1 VSLRSPVE
9 GYGVIDGPGGLR
21 LQDLTLAHREGV
33 RGAGAREWLLSQGHS
48 LPDAPNQIV
57 ASGESG
63 FVMALSHREFWLLQ
77 PDSEAS
83 SDRPASEAVASGVWP
98 LYCQHS
104 HAWLQLAG
112 EPRAEIM
119 AKLCGVDLS
128 DAAFPTGSVAQTQAA
143 RVSVIVAAHQNE
155 NDQPAFSMFVD
166 QSLTR
171 YLWEAIE
178 DAMGEWLE

>member
-1 VSLRSPVE
+1 MSLRSPLE
-9 GYGVIDGPGGLR
+9 GCGVIEGPRGLLLR
-21 LQDLTLAHREGV
+21 DLSLARREGV
-33 RGAGAREWLLSQGHS
+33 RGAGAREWLLSQGHA

-63 FVMALSHREFWLLQ
+63 FVMSLSHREFWLLQ
-77 PDSEAS
+77 PASEAS
-83 SDRPASEAVASGVWP
+83 SGRPASEAVAAGVWP

-112 EPRAEIM
+112 EPRAEVM

-128 DAAFPTGSVAQTQAA
+128 DADFPLGSVAQTQAA
-143 RVSVIVAAHQNE
+143 RVSVIVAAHQS
-155 NDQPAFSMFVD
+155 DDGQSVFSIFVD
-166 QSLTR
+166 QSLAR
-171 YLWEAIE
+171 YVWEAIE

>member
-1 VSLRSPVE
+1 VSLRSPLE
-9 GYGVIDGPGGLR
+9 GCGTIEGPGGLLLR
-21 LQDLTLAHREGV
+21 DLSLALREGV
-33 RGAGAREWLLSQGHS
+33 RGAGARECLMASGHT

-57 ASGESG
+57 VSGGSG
-63 FVMALSHREFWLLQ
+63 WVMSLSHREFWLLQ

-83 SDRPASEAVASGVWP
+83 SGRPTSEAVAAGVWP

-112 EPRAEIM
+112 EERAEVM

-128 DAAFPTGSVAQTQAA
+128 EAVFPLGNVAQTQAA
-143 RVSVIVAAHQNE
+143 RMSVIVAAHQNQ
-155 NDQPAFSMFVD
+155 DGQSVFSMFVD
-166 QSLTR
+166 QSLAR

>member
-1 VSLRSPVE
+1 MSLRSPLE
-9 GYGVIDGPGGLR
+9 GSGVIEGPDGVLLR
-21 LQDLTLAHREGV
+21 DLSLARREGV
-33 RGAGAREWLLSQGHS
+33 RGGGAREWLLNQGHA

-63 FVMALSHREFWLLQ
+63 FVMSLSHREFWLLQ
-77 PDSEAS
+77 PVSEAS
-83 SDRPASEAVASGVWP
+83 SGRPASEAVAPSLWP

-112 EPRAEIM
+112 EPRAEVM

-128 DAAFPTGSVAQTQAA
+128 EAAFPLGSVAQTQAA

-155 NDQPAFSMFVD
+155 NDQPVFSIFVD
-166 QSLTR
+166 QSLAR
-171 YLWEAIE
+171 YVWEAME

>member
-1 VSLRSPVE
+1 MSLRSPLP
-9 GYGVIDGPGGLR
+9 GIATIDGPAGLR
-21 LQDLTLAHREGV
+21 LIDLSLACREGV
-33 RGAGAREWLLSQGHS
+33 RGAGAREWLLSQGHA

-63 FVMALSHREFWLLQ
+63 FVMSLSHREFWLLQ

-83 SDRPASEAVASGVWP
+83 AVRPPSESVAAGVWP

-112 EPRAEIM
+112 ESRAEVM

-128 DAAFPTGSVAQTQAA
+128 EVAFPLGSVAQTQAA
-143 RVSVIVAAHQNE
+143 RVSVSIAAHQNE
-155 NDQPAFSMFVD
+155 NDQPVFSMFVD
-166 QSLTR
+166 QSLAR

>member
-1 VSLRSPVE
+1 MSLRSPLP
-9 GYGVIDGPGGLR
+9 GIATIDGPAGLR
-21 LQDLTLAHREGV
+21 LNDLSLACREGV
-33 RGAGAREWLLSQGHS
+33 RGAGAREWLLSQGHA

-63 FVMALSHREFWLLQ
+63 FVMSLSHREFWLLQ
-77 PDSEAS
+77 PASEAS
-83 SDRPASEAVASGVWP
+83 SGRPASEAVAAGVWP

-112 EPRAEIM
+112 EPRAEVM

-128 DAAFPTGSVAQTQAA
+128 DADFPPGSVAQTQAA
-143 RVSVIVAAHQNE
+143 RVSVIVAAHQS
-155 NDQPAFSMFVD
+155 DDGQSVFSIFVD
-166 QSLTR
+166 QSLAR
-171 YLWEAIE
+171 YVWEATE

>member
-1 VSLRSPVE
+1 VSLRSPLE
-9 GYGVIDGPGGLR
+9 GSGVIEGPDGVLLR
-21 LQDLTLAHREGV
+21 DLSLARREGV
-33 RGAGAREWLLSQGHS
+33 RGGGAREWLLSQGHA
-48 LPDAPNQIV
+48 LPAAPNQIV

-63 FVMALSHREFWLLQ
+63 FVMSLSHREFWLLQ
-77 PDSEAS
+77 PVSEAS
-83 SDRPASEAVASGVWP
+83 SGRPASEAVAPSLWP

-112 EPRAEIM
+112 EPRAEVM

-128 DAAFPTGSVAQTQAA
+128 EAAFPLGSVAQTQAA

-155 NDQPAFSMFVD
+155 NDQPVFSIFVD
-166 QSLTR
+166 QSLAR
-171 YLWEAIE
+171 YVWEAME

>member
-1 VSLRSPVE
+1 MSLRSPIE
-9 GYGVIDGPGGLR
+9 GCGVLEGSAGLR
-21 LQDLTLAHREGV
+21 LEDLSLARREGV
-33 RGAGAREWLLSQGHS
+33 RGVGARDWLLSQGHT

-57 ASGESG
+57 ASGKSG
-63 FVMALSHREFWLLQ
+63 FVMSLSHREFWLLQ

-83 SDRPASEAVASGVWP
+83 AVRPPSESVAAGVWP

-112 EPRAEIM
+112 EPRAEVM

-128 DAAFPTGSVAQTQAA
+128 EAAFPLDSVAQTQAA
-143 RVSVIVAAHQNE
+143 RVSVIIAAHQNE
-155 NDQPAFSMFVD
+155 NDQPVFSMFVD
-166 QSLTR
+166 QSLAR

>member
-1 VSLRSPVE
+1 MSLRSPVE

-33 RGAGAREWLLSQGHS
+33 RGAGAREWLLSQGHA

-57 ASGESG
+57 ANGESG
-63 FVMALSHREFWLLQ
+63 FVMSLSHREFWLLQ

-83 SDRPASEAVASGVWP
+83 TGRPASEAVAPDVWP

-104 HAWLQLAG
+104 HVWLQLAG
-112 EPRAEIM
+112 EPRAEVM
-119 AKLCGVDLS
+119 SKLCGMDLS
-128 DAAFPTGSVAQTQAA
+128 EAAFPLGSVAQTQAA
-143 RVSVIVAAHQNE
+143 RVSVIIAAHQNE
-155 NDQPAFSMFVD
+155 NDQPVFSIFVD
-166 QSLTR
+166 QSLAR

-178 DAMGEWLE
+178 EAMAEFI

>member
-1 VSLRSPVE
+1 VSLRSPLD
-9 GYGVIDGPGGLR
+9 GCGVIEGPSGILLR
-21 LQDLTLAHREGV
+21 DLSLARREGV
-33 RGAGAREWLLSQGHS
+33 RGAGAREWLSSQGHT

-57 ASGESG
+57 ASGGSG
-63 FVMALSHREFWLLQ
+63 FVMSLSHREFWLLQ
-77 PDSEAS
+77 TDSQAS
-83 SDRPASEAVASGVWP
+83 TGRPASEAVASGVWP

-112 EPRAEIM
+112 EPRAEVM

-128 DAAFPTGSVAQTQAA
+128 EAAFPPGSVAQTQAA
-143 RVSVIVAAHQNE
+143 RVSVIIAAHENE
-155 NDQPAFSMFVD
+155 NDQPVFSIFVD
-166 QSLTR
+166 QSLAR

>member
-1 VSLRSPVE
+1 MSLRSPLE
-9 GYGVIDGPGGLR
+9 GCGVIEGPGGLR
-21 LQDLTLAHREGV
+21 LQDLSLARREGV
-33 RGAGAREWLLSQGHS
+33 RGVGAGEWLLNQGHT

-63 FVMALSHREFWLLQ
+63 FVMSLSHREFWLLQ

-83 SDRPASEAVASGVWP
+83 TGRPASEAVAASVWP

-112 EPRAEIM
+112 EPRAEVM

-128 DAAFPTGSVAQTQAA
+128 EDGVPAGQRRPDPGRPSLGDHRRPSERKRSTRVFNFRGS
-143 RVSVIVAAHQNE
+143 I
-155 NDQPAFSMFVD
+155 PCPLFVGGD
-166 QSLTR
+166 
-171 YLWEAIE
+171 
-178 DAMGEWLE
+178 

>member
-1 VSLRSPVE
+1 MSLRSPVE
-9 GYGVIDGPGGLR
+9 GCGIVESPGGLR
-21 LQDLTLAHREGV
+21 LHDLSLAHREGV
-33 RGAGAREWLLSQGHS
+33 RGDGARGWLSSQGHT

-77 PDSEAS
+77 PDGEAS
-83 SDRPASEAVASGVWP
+83 SGGPAAEAVAAGVWP

-128 DAAFPTGSVAQTQAA
+128 EVAFPLGSVAQTQAA
-143 RVSVIVAAHQNE
+143 RVSVIIAAHQNE
-155 NDQPAFSMFVD
+155 NDQPVFSIFVD
-166 QSLTR
+166 QSLAR
-171 YLWEAIE
+171 SLWEAIE
-178 DAMGEWLE
+178 DAMGEFI

>member
-1 VSLRSPVE
+1 MSLRSPLE
-9 GYGVIDGPGGLR
+9 GCGVIEGPGGLLLR
-21 LQDLTLAHREGV
+21 DLSLARRDGV
-33 RGAGAREWLLSQGHS
+33 RGAGAREWLLSQGHT

-57 ASGESG
+57 GSGESG
-63 FVMALSHREFWLLQ
+63 FVMSLSHREFWLLQ
-77 PDSEAS
+77 PVSES
-83 SDRPASEAVASGVWP
+83 SSGRPASDAVASGVWP

-112 EPRAEIM
+112 ESRAEVM

-128 DAAFPTGSVAQTQAA
+128 EVAFPLGSVAQTQAA
-143 RVSVIVAAHQNE
+143 RASVIIAAHQNE
-155 NDQPAFSMFVD
+155 NEQPVFSVFVD
-166 QSLTR
+166 QSLAR

>member
-1 VSLRSPVE
+1 MSLRSPLE
-9 GYGVIDGPGGLR
+9 GCGVIEGPGGLLLR
-21 LQDLTLAHREGV
+21 DLSLARRGGV
-33 RGAGAREWLLSQGHS
+33 RGAGAREWLLSQGHT

-57 ASGESG
+57 CSGESG
-63 FVMALSHREFWLLQ
+63 FVMSLSHREFWLLQ
-77 PDSEAS
+77 PVGEAS
-83 SDRPASEAVASGVWP
+83 PGRPASEAVASGVWP

-112 EPRAEIM
+112 EPRAEVM

-128 DAAFPTGSVAQTQAA
+128 QAAFPPGSVAQTQAA
-143 RVSVIVAAHQNE
+143 RVSVIIAAHQSE
-155 NDQPAFSMFVD
+155 DHQPVFSIFVD
-166 QSLTR
+166 QSLAR

>member
-1 VSLRSPVE
+1 MSLRSPLE
-9 GYGVIDGPGGLR
+9 DRGVIEGSAGLLLR
-21 LQDLTLAHREGV
+21 DLSLARRGGV
-33 RGAGAREWLLSQGHS
+33 RGAGAREWLLSQGHTV
-48 LPDAPNQIV
+48 PDAPNQIV
-57 ASGESG
+57 ANGGSGS
-63 FVMALSHREFWLLQ
+63 VMALSHREFWLLQ
-77 PDSEAS
+77 PDSDAATG
-83 SDRPASEAVASGVWP
+83 RPASEAVAAGVWP

-128 DAAFPTGSVAQTQAA
+128 EAAFPLGSVAQTQAA
-143 RVSVIVAAHQNE
+143 RVSVIIATHQNE
-155 NDQPAFSMFVD
+155 NDQPVFSMFVD
-166 QSLTR
+166 QSLAR

>member
-1 VSLRSPVE
+1 VIE
-9 GYGVIDGPGGLR
+9 GPAGLR
-21 LQDLTLAHREGV
+21 LQDLSLARRDGV
-33 RGAGAREWLLSQGHS
+33 RGAAAREWLLSQGHT

-63 FVMALSHREFWLLQ
+63 FVMSLSHREFWLLQ

-83 SDRPASEAVASGVWP
+83 LSRPASESVAAGVWP

-128 DAAFPTGSVAQTQAA
+128 EAAFPLGSVAQTQAV
-143 RVSVIVAAHQNE
+143 RVSVIIAAQQNKNE
-155 NDQPAFSMFVD
+155 QPVFSIFVD
-166 QSLTR
+166 QSLAR
-171 YLWEAIE
+171 FLWEAIE
-178 DAMGEWLE
+178 DAMAEFT

>member
-1 VSLRSPVE
+1 MSLRSPVE

-33 RGAGAREWLLSQGHS
+33 RGAGAREWLLSQGHA

-63 FVMALSHREFWLLQ
+63 FVMSLSHREFWLLQ
-77 PDSEAS
+77 PDSHAS
-83 SDRPASEAVASGVWP
+83 KGRPASEAVASGVWP

-112 EPRAEIM
+112 EPRAEVM

-128 DAAFPTGSVAQTQAA
+128 EAAFPLGSVAQTQAA
-143 RVSVIVAAHQNE
+143 RVSVIIAAHQNE
-155 NDQPAFSMFVD
+155 NDQTVFSMFVD
-166 QSLTR
+166 QSLAR
-171 YLWEAIE
+171 YLWKAIE
-178 DAMGEWLE
+178 DAMAEFI

>member
-1 VSLRSPVE
+1 MSLHSPLE

-21 LQDLTLAHREGV
+21 LQDLSLSRREGV
-33 RGAGAREWLLSQGHS
+33 RGAGAREWLLSQVHT
-48 LPDAPNQIV
+48 LPDAPNQVV

-63 FVMALSHREFWLLQ
+63 WVMSLSHREFWLLQ

-83 SDRPASEAVASGVWP
+83 LGRPASEAVAAGVWP

-112 EPRAEIM
+112 ETRAEVM

-128 DAAFPTGSVAQTQAA
+128 EVAFPLGSVAQTQAA
-143 RVSVIVAAHQNE
+143 RVSVIIAAHQNQ
-155 NDQPAFSMFVD
+155 DGQPVFSMFVD
-166 QSLTR
+166 QSLAR

-178 DAMGEWLE
+178 DAMAEWLD